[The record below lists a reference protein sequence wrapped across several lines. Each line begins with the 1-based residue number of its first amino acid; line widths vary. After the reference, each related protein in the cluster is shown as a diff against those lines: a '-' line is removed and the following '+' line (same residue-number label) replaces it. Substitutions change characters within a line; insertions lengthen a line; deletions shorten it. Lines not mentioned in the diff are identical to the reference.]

1 MRKISVIFIAE
12 AEAEAGD
19 KLIIFLPFYALMIE
33 MCCSLAQAATIFV
46 AKIVYDGTDTHTFG
60 RRLQTHYAEQ

>member
-1 MRKISVIFIAE
+1 MRKISVIFI

-33 MCCSLAQAATIFV
+33 MCYSLAQEATIFV